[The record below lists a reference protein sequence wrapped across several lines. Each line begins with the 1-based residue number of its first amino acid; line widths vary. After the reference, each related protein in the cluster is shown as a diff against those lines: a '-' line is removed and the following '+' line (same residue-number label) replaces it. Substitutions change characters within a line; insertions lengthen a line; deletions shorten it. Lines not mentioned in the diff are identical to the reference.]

1 MPCAHLQN
9 PLLLGSAT
17 DVNGMKSFELPEL
30 RTVTLG
36 YVSSKSSGAVL
47 DLEWTKSRELCAEIP
62 EGAQGRG
69 CTTTNHGKITE
80 SEQIIWSF
88 ENKAFT
94 STIVFIYL
102 VYLGLSIKEPV
113 S

>member
-1 MPCAHLQN
+1 
-9 PLLLGSAT
+9 
-17 DVNGMKSFELPEL
+17 MKSFDLPEL
-30 RTVTLG
+30 RTVTLD
-36 YVSSKSSGAVL
+36 YVSSRSSGAVL

-62 EGAQGRG
+62 EGVQERG
-69 CTTTNHGKITE
+69 CTTTNRDKIIE

-102 VYLGLSIKEPV
+102 FYLGLSIKEPV